1 MELFLQQTFNG
12 LVIGS
17 VYILAALGL
26 TLIYGILVQINFAQG
41 EILMISAFL
50 GYFAASIWKLDYF
63 LCVVLSTL
71 AGGVMGVVLERAAFR
86 PLRHASALAPLVAT
100 IGISIALQNLARA
113 WWTADPRQ
121 FDTAYLGQII
131 RIGGLSFS
139 VQRLIV
145 LVLSGLTIAGLYY
158 MIQRTYVGKAL
169 RATSQDAEVAG
180 LMGIDVGQVILITF
194 AIGGALAGTAGAL
207 LGPLLVVQPF
217 MGGAIMLKAFAIVIL
232 GGFGNVQGTIL
243 AGFILGLIESYIT
256 GYLVGSWVDIVVFA
270 LLVLMLAIKPTGLIA
285 ERVEENV

>member
-50 GYFAASIWKLDYF
+50 GYFAADIFRLDYF
-63 LCVVLSTL
+63 LSIVLATV
-71 AGGVMGVVLERAAFR
+71 GGAVLGVALERVAFR
-86 PLRHASALAPLVAT
+86 PLRQASALAPLVAT
-100 IGISIALQNLARA
+100 IGISVALQNLAKA

-121 FDTAYLGQII
+121 FTTPYLDQIV
-131 RIGGLSFS
+131 RVGGVSFS

-145 LVLSGLTIAGLYY
+145 LTVSALTIAGLYY
-158 MIQRTYVGKAL
+158 MIQRTYMGKAL

-180 LMGIDVGQVILITF
+180 LMGIDVNQVILFTF
-194 AIGGALAGTAGAL
+194 AVGGALAGTAGAL

-217 MGGAIMLKAFAIVIL
+217 MGGPIMLKAFAIVIL

-243 AGFILGLIESYIT
+243 AGFILGLIESYIS
-256 GYLVGSWVDIVVFA
+256 GYFIGSWVDIVAFA
-270 LLVLMLAIKPTGLIA
+270 LLVLMLAIRPTGLIA

>member
-1 MELFLQQTFNG
+1 LELFLQQTFNG

-41 EILMISAFL
+41 EILMISAFA
-50 GYFAASIWKLDYF
+50 GYFAATLLKLDYF
-63 LCVVLSTL
+63 LCIIL
-71 AGGVMGVVLERAAFR
+71 AALLGALLGVVLERVAFR

-100 IGISIALQNLARA
+100 IGISLAIQNLARA

-121 FDTAYLGQII
+121 FATIYLDQII
-131 RIGGLSFS
+131 RLGGISFS

-145 LVLSGLTIAGLYY
+145 LVLSGLTIAALYY
-158 MIQRTYVGKAL
+158 GIQRTYVGKAL

-180 LMGIDVGQVILITF
+180 LMGIDINQVVLITF
-194 AIGGALAGTAGAL
+194 AIGGGLAGAAGAL

-256 GYLVGSWVDIVVFA
+256 GYLIGSWVDIAVFA
-270 LLVLMLAIKPTGLIA
+270 ILILMLAIKPTGLIA

>member
-1 MELFLQQTFNG
+1 MDLFLQQTFNG

-41 EILMISAFL
+41 EILMIAAFL
-50 GYFAASIWKLDYF
+50 GYFAADFFKLDYF
-63 LCVVLSTL
+63 LAIALATL
-71 AGGVMGVVLERAAFR
+71 AGATMGMVLERVAFR
-86 PLRHASALAPLVAT
+86 PLRRAPALAPLVAT
-100 IGISIALQNLARA
+100 IGISVALQNLAKT

-121 FDTAYLGQII
+121 FGTVYLDQII
-131 RIGGLSFS
+131 RIGGVSFS
-139 VQRLIV
+139 AQRLLV
-145 LVLSGLTIAGLYY
+145 LVLSGLTIAGLYWA
-158 MIQRTYVGKAL
+158 IQRTYVGKAL
-169 RATSQDAEVAG
+169 RAASQDAEVAG
-180 LMGIDVGQVILITF
+180 LMGIDVSQVILITF
-194 AIGGALAGTAGAL
+194 AIGGALAGAAGAL

-217 MGGAIMLKAFAIVIL
+217 MGGPIMLKAFAIVIL

-256 GYLVGSWVDIVVFA
+256 GYFVGSWVDIVAFV
-270 LLVLMLAIKPTGLIA
+270 LLILMLAIRPTGLIA

>member
-41 EILMISAFL
+41 EILMISAFA
-50 GYFAASIWKLDYF
+50 GYFAATLLKLDYF
-63 LCVVLSTL
+63 LCILL
-71 AGGVMGVVLERAAFR
+71 ASLLGALLGIVLERVAFR
-86 PLRHASALAPLVAT
+86 PLRHTSALAPLVAT
-100 IGISIALQNLARA
+100 IGISLAFQNLARA

-121 FDTAYLGQII
+121 FTTVYLDQII
-131 RIGGLSFS
+131 RLGGISFS

-145 LVLSGLTIAGLYY
+145 LVLSGLTIAALYY
-158 MIQRTYVGKAL
+158 GIQRTYVGKAL

-180 LMGIDVGQVILITF
+180 LMGIDINQVVMITF
-194 AIGGALAGTAGAL
+194 AVGGALAGAAGAL

-256 GYLVGSWVDIVVFA
+256 GYLIGSWVDIAVFA
-270 LLVLMLAIKPTGLIA
+270 ILILMLAIKPTGLVA
-285 ERVEENV
+285 ERLEENV

>member
-41 EILMISAFL
+41 EILMISAFV
-50 GYFAASIWKLDYF
+50 GYFAATVWKLDYF
-63 LCVVLSTL
+63 LAVVLATL
-71 AGGVMGVVLERAAFR
+71 VGAALGVVLERVAFR

-100 IGISIALQNLARA
+100 IGISVALQNLARA
-113 WWTADPRQ
+113 WWSADPRQ
-121 FDTAYLGQII
+121 FGTVYLDRII
-131 RIGGLSFS
+131 RVGGLSFS
-139 VQRLIV
+139 AQRLVV
-145 LVLSGLTIAGLYY
+145 LVLSGLLIAGLYY
-158 MIQRTYVGKAL
+158 AIQRTYVGKAL

-180 LMGIDVGQVILITF
+180 LMGIDVNHVILITF
-194 AIGGALAGTAGAL
+194 AVGGALAGAAGAL

-256 GYLVGSWVDIVVFA
+256 GYLIGSWVDIAVFA
-270 LLVLMLAIKPTGLIA
+270 LLILMLAIKPTGLVA

>member
-41 EILMISAFL
+41 EILMISAFA
-50 GYFAASIWKLDYF
+50 GYFAATLLKLDYF
-63 LCVVLSTL
+63 LCILL
-71 AGGVMGVVLERAAFR
+71 AALLGALLGIVLERVAFR
-86 PLRHASALAPLVAT
+86 PLRHTSALAPLVAT
-100 IGISIALQNLARA
+100 IGISLALQNLARA

-121 FDTAYLGQII
+121 FTTVYLDQII
-131 RIGGLSFS
+131 RLGGISFS

-145 LVLSGLTIAGLYY
+145 LVLSGLTIAALYY
-158 MIQRTYVGKAL
+158 GIQRTYVGKAL

-180 LMGIDVGQVILITF
+180 LMGIDINQVVMITF
-194 AIGGALAGTAGAL
+194 AVGGALAGAAGAL

-256 GYLVGSWVDIVVFA
+256 GYLIGSWVDIAVFA
-270 LLVLMLAIKPTGLIA
+270 ILILMLAIKPTGLVA

>member
-1 MELFLQQTFNG
+1 MDVFLQQTFNG

-41 EILMISAFL
+41 EILMISAFA
-50 GYFAASIWKLDYF
+50 GYFAATLWKLDY
-63 LCVVLSTL
+63 LLTIVLATL
-71 AGGVMGVVLERAAFR
+71 LGAALGVLLERVAFR

-100 IGISIALQNLARA
+100 IGISLALQNLARV

-121 FDTAYLGQII
+121 FSTVYLDQII
-131 RIGGLSFS
+131 RIGALSFS
-139 VQRLIV
+139 AQRLIV

-169 RATSQDAEVAG
+169 RATSQDSEVAG
-180 LMGIDVGQVILITF
+180 LMGIDVNQVILITF

-256 GYLVGSWVDIVVFA
+256 GYLIGSWVDIAVFA
-270 LLVLMLAIKPTGLIA
+270 LLVAMLAIRPTGLIA

>member
-1 MELFLQQTFNG
+1 VELFLQQTFNG

-50 GYFAASIWKLDYF
+50 GYFAADIFRLDYF
-63 LCVVLSTL
+63 LSIVLATA
-71 AGGVMGVVLERAAFR
+71 AGAVLGVALERVAFM

-100 IGISIALQNLARA
+100 IGISVALQNLAKA

-121 FDTAYLGQII
+121 FSTPYLDQII
-131 RIGGLSFS
+131 RLGGISFS

-145 LVLSGLTIAGLYY
+145 LAVSALTIGGLYY
-158 MIQRTYVGKAL
+158 MIQRTYMGKAL

-180 LMGIDVGQVILITF
+180 LMGIDVNQVILFTF
-194 AIGGALAGTAGAL
+194 AVGGALAGTAGAL

-217 MGGAIMLKAFAIVIL
+217 MGGPIMLKAFAIVIL

-243 AGFILGLIESYIT
+243 AGFILGLIESYIS
-256 GYLVGSWVDIVVFA
+256 GYFIGSWVDIVAFA
-270 LLVLMLAIKPTGLIA
+270 LLVLMLAIRPTGLIA

>member
-50 GYFAASIWKLDYF
+50 GYFAASVWKLDYL
-63 LCVVLSTL
+63 LCIVLATL
-71 AGGVMGVVLERAAFR
+71 AGAVLGMALERVAFR

-100 IGISIALQNLARA
+100 IGISVALQNLAKA
-113 WWTADPRQ
+113 WWSADPRE
-121 FDTAYLGQII
+121 FHTVYLDQVI
-131 RIGGLSFS
+131 RIGGISFS
-139 VQRLIV
+139 AQRLLV
-145 LVLSGLTIAGLYY
+145 LVLSGLAIAGLFYA
-158 MIQRTYVGKAL
+158 IQHTYVGKAL
-169 RATSQDAEVAG
+169 RATAQDAEVAG
-180 LMGIDVGQVILITF
+180 LMGVDVSQVVLITF
-194 AIGGALAGTAGAL
+194 AIGGALAGAAGAL
-207 LGPLLVVQPF
+207 LGPLLVVQPY
-217 MGGAIMLKAFAIVIL
+217 MGGATMLKAFAIVIL

-243 AGFILGLIESYIT
+243 AGFLIGLTESYIA
-256 GYLVGSWVDIVVFA
+256 GYALQSWVDIVVFA
-270 LLVLMLAIKPTGLIA
+270 ILVLMLAVRPTGLIA

>member
-1 MELFLQQTFNG
+1 VELFLQQTFNG

-50 GYFAASIWKLDYF
+50 GYFAADIFRLDYF
-63 LCVVLSTL
+63 LSIVLATV
-71 AGGVMGVVLERAAFR
+71 GGAVLGVALERVAFR
-86 PLRHASALAPLVAT
+86 PLRQASALAPLVAT
-100 IGISIALQNLARA
+100 IGISVALQNLAKA

-121 FDTAYLGQII
+121 FTTPYLDQIV
-131 RIGGLSFS
+131 RVGGVSFS

-145 LVLSGLTIAGLYY
+145 LTVSALTIAGLYY
-158 MIQRTYVGKAL
+158 MIQRTYMGKAL

-180 LMGIDVGQVILITF
+180 LMGIDVNQVILFTF
-194 AIGGALAGTAGAL
+194 AVGGALAGTAGAL

-217 MGGAIMLKAFAIVIL
+217 MGGPIMLKAFAIVIL

-243 AGFILGLIESYIT
+243 AGFILGLIESYIS
-256 GYLVGSWVDIVVFA
+256 GYFIGSWVDIVAFA
-270 LLVLMLAIKPTGLIA
+270 LLVLMLAIRPTGLIA